1 MNFDIMG
8 KIFNTNKF
16 IIFLHFLVIF
26 TILLSLIILFNFIP
40 IMKYFPNAIYDFL
53 DFNDNLFNKIPINGI
68 LFTMV
73 GGLSAILAIVFS
85 LTIISIQNISEKY
98 TPFIL
103 NKFIKDNYI
112 CRLTFYTFIFVIL
125 SSFLLLYIK
134 ELIHPITVIICF
146 LILLYGFLI
155 CFILL
160 IKYFYFTFSIINPIE
175 FAHILKDEVLEHIK
189 NEKKELVE
197 PIITTMGDI
206 SIKSLEKQEKNISKE
221 YISQLYQIFLQS
233 ISENQK
239 FGYLDLILDSYQRI
253 LEYCIKI
260 NSELRFK
267 IIDVYA
273 EIPYIFHSKTTIKK
287 FEKDIFDNYINYLD
301 KLFFAN
307 KEIINNNDFELFA
320 SEIGSISFRFIDDPK
335 ELLEEIK
342 FQFIFA
348 INLLKSDEIIKKN
361 NEINLELEKI
371 LKNYSDLDNYLNI
384 LNYLDKYF
392 SLISDSMDSNE
403 IKDKF
408 DRIREN
414 LFKFYLDS
422 NFHNTF
428 FIIGAYCL
436 FVQKEKD
443 INSSKYIR
451 ELWLHTNPDDAS
463 GISANQVP
471 VTADIEFLFNMLFW
485 GGKKSDFWYDHYR
498 FDGFHGSKAYL
509 YTYFILLLTYLREK
523 QNKDLNL
530 QITKDMEKEI
540 LELRYTFMKRFISE
554 IQELNNYCDDLIK
567 ESKNWVYLFPSKKQE
582 VEPKSKSTIE
592 AELIEISTED
602 QFNNTKKWLK
612 DKTVEFKEK
621 IEEIEMYLPLEK
633 EKVDICKKDILKS
646 YTEFSKIS
654 KTAVLKEFEPS
665 EDDDIKFIPIGYR
678 RIIPKHFF
686 LAASYVDCSA
696 LWSGYGR
703 NVAFKEINYSIKKIL
718 EIHNIEKIDVDNV
731 ENIIEVYDK
740 IESTINS
747 LKDEGFNPSTI
758 IMPLD
763 YLRKFHFE
771 GRDKESKLFGKFE
784 FSYEQFTL
792 NRSTKLDIIHSSNSV
807 KFDDIII
814 LDKETCI
821 WTFKPT
827 SEDKKRLHIEIKEYE
842 KDLSKIDLTLKTII
856 NLKIENIDAIKI
868 IIIKKMDD
876 GRPT

>member
-8 KIFNTNKF
+8 RIFNTNKF
-16 IIFLHFLVIF
+16 IIILHFLVIF

-53 DFNDNLFNKIPINGI
+53 DFNDNLFNKIPINEI

-103 NKFIKDNYI
+103 NKFIKNHHI
-112 CRLTFYTFIFVIL
+112 SRLTLYTFIFVIL
-125 SSFLLLYIK
+125 SALLLLYVK
-134 ELIHPITVIICF
+134 ELLHPITVIICF

-160 IKYFYFTFSIINPIE
+160 IKYFYFIFDIINPIE
-175 FAHILKDEVLEHIK
+175 FARILKDEVLEYIK
-189 NEKKELVE
+189 TEKRELVE

-206 SIKSLEKQEKNISKE
+206 SIKSLEKQEKNISKK
-221 YISQLYQIFLQS
+221 YISQLYEIFLQS

-253 LEYCIKI
+253 LEYCIRI

-267 IIDVYA
+267 ILDVYA
-273 EIPYIFHSKTTIKK
+273 EIPIIFHLIKK

-320 SEIGSISFRFIDDPK
+320 SEIDSISLRFIDDPK
-335 ELLEEIK
+335 QLLEEIK
-342 FQFIFA
+342 NQLIFNF
-348 INLLKSDEIIKKN
+348 NLIKPDEIINKN
-361 NEINLELEKI
+361 NEINRELENI
-371 LKNYSDLDNYLNI
+371 LKNYSDLDIYSNI
-384 LNYLDKYF
+384 LKHLDDYF
-392 SLISDSMDSNE
+392 SLIPESMDR
-403 IKDKF
+403 F
-408 DRIREN
+408 DRIKDN

-443 INSSKYIR
+443 INSVKYIR

-463 GISANQVP
+463 GISVNQVP
-471 VTADIEFLFNMLFW
+471 VTMDIEFLFNMLFW

-509 YTYFILLLTYLREK
+509 YTYFILLLTHLREK
-523 QNKDLNL
+523 HNKDLNL
-530 QITKDMEKEI
+530 QINKDMEKEI
-540 LELRYTFMKRFISE
+540 LELRYTFMKRFILE
-554 IQELNNYCDDLIK
+554 IQELKNYCDDLIK

-582 VEPKSKSTIE
+582 VEPKSKLTVE

-602 QFNNTKKWLK
+602 QFNNTKKWLEYK
-612 DKTVEFKEK
+612 AVEFKQK
-621 IEEIEMYLPLEK
+621 IDEIEIYLPLEN
-633 EKVDICKKDILKS
+633 EKVDIYKNDILKS
-646 YTEFSKIS
+646 YTKFSKIS
-654 KTAVLKEFEPS
+654 KSAVLKEFEPS
-665 EDDDIKFIPIGYR
+665 KDDDIEFIPIGYR
-678 RIIPKHFF
+678 PIIPKHFF

-696 LWSGYGR
+696 LWFGYGKK
-703 NVAFKEINYSIKKIL
+703 VAFKEINYFIKKIL
-718 EIHNIEKIDVDNV
+718 EIPNIEKIDVDNF

-740 IESTINS
+740 IESTINL

-758 IMPLD
+758 IIPLD
-763 YLRKFHFE
+763 YLSKFHLE
-771 GRDKESKLFGKFE
+771 GMNKESKLFGKFE

-792 NRSTKLDIIHSSNSV
+792 NGSTKLDIIHSSNSV

-827 SEDKKRLHIEIKEYE
+827 SEDKERLHIEIKEFE
-842 KDLSKIDLTLKTII
+842 KDLSKIDLTLKSII

-876 GRPT
+876 GRPI